1 MPCGRTKTLNA
12 SFRNANTLGIR
23 RAGSRLARKDE
34 ANGRN
39 SRRTCSGR
47 QRSSVRP
54 GPADPL
60 VPVEGWPAVRAGG
73 AAALA
78 CEGTRGFQRPAPMRK
93 WLPGSHRSTRRGRPA
108 SIRAPGA
115 HVECCR
121 GAFVP
126 SCYRSI
132 IYARPACRKGCPGRN
147 PNAAMLR
154 IFVEVF
160 RGFCRS
166 IAVTSATLR
175 VVARSVGSRC
185 VMTLGSLGRG
195 SEARTIVPRPSLA
208 FLPGRGDG

>member
-1 MPCGRTKTLNA
+1 MPASPWRGRRPDASGPDRYGRHQQSAGGGAEDQKEWPCGRTKTLNA

-23 RAGSRLARKDE
+23 RAGSRLARKDQ

-93 WLPGSHRSTRRGRPA
+93 WLPGSHRSARRGRPA

-121 GAFVP
+121 GASVP

-132 IYARPACRKGCPGRN
+132 IDARPPAGKDVQGAIQIP
-147 PNAAMLR
+147 
-154 IFVEVF
+154 
-160 RGFCRS
+160 
-166 IAVTSATLR
+166 
-175 VVARSVGSRC
+175 RC
-185 VMTLGSLGRG
+185 C
-195 SEARTIVPRPSLA
+195 E
-208 FLPGRGDG
+208 FL